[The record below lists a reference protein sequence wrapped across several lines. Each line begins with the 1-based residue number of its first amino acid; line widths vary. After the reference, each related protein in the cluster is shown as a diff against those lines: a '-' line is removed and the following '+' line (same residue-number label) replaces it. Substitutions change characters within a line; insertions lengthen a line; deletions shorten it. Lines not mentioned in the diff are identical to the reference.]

1 MDTLHSVTTKFNQL
15 MSLNEIISCYK
26 NNEFPNAYCLLY
38 NGIVYPELLATE
50 NRNIVTTENR
60 KVVAIDGCSKIY
72 L

>member
-26 NNEFPNAYCLLY
+26 NNEFPNAYCLVY

-50 NRNIVTTENR
+50 NRDIVTTENR
-60 KVVAIDGCSKIY
+60 KQD
-72 L
+72 LT

>member
-26 NNEFPNAYCLLY
+26 NNEFPNAYCLVY

-60 KVVAIDGCSKIY
+60 KGVAIDGSSNIY

>member
-26 NNEFPNAYCLLY
+26 NNEFPNAYCLVY
-38 NGIVYPELLATE
+38 NGVVHPELLATE
-50 NRNIVTTENR
+50 NRDIVTTENR
-60 KVVAIDGCSKIY
+60 KEVAIDGSSNIY